1 MHIFDFSSY
10 GIAVKVGGMPME
22 KSSKKRVKFK
32 RYEVIGIFIT
42 FLALLLLFIAPDQL
56 SQLFDT
62 IIKEV
67 TPVVIDTFLTS
78 EVGIAVIVSV
88 VIGRTLER
96 LGFTD
101 GIIRLFMPVMKWF
114 KINPTVIIPSAY
126 NILGDIN
133 AAGKITGPLL
143 AKTKA
148 TKDEQ
153 KIAVATMIQSPQSFA
168 TFVLGLIALSIFGIR
183 SFPLVVLSIFVPL
196 IIVPFVLSR
205 TIYRNTREVDPDQLP
220 SFTPSTTFLHTIF
233 ESAREGTRLLLLVII
248 PAVTV
253 SFTVI
258 GILKFSG
265 TWSPIET
272 GLFNAFSFF
281 SIEPET
287 GMVSFLIAP
296 TLAVAQMT
304 DLALTIDPRLIVGG
318 FVLANSGL
326 PIFVIVGQI
335 PAVWAETTDLV
346 EHEVIIAALVGMVI
360 RIITACI
367 FGYFL
372 TPFLV
377 M

>member
-1 MHIFDFSSY
+1 M
-10 GIAVKVGGMPME
+10 K
-22 KSSKKRVKFK
+22 KLSKRRVKFRK
-32 RYEVIGIFIT
+32 YEIIGIFMT
-42 FLALLLLFIAPDQL
+42 GLALLLLFIAPGQL

-88 VIGRTLER
+88 VIGRMLER

-101 GIIRLFMPVMKWF
+101 GIIRLFMPIMSWF

-168 TFVLGLIALSIFGIR
+168 TFVLGLIALSIFGIK
-183 SFPLVVLSIFVPL
+183 SFPLVVLSIFAPL
-196 IIVPFVLSR
+196 IVVPYVLSR
-205 TIYRNTREVDPDQLP
+205 TIYRDTKAVEPEQIP
-220 SFTPSTTFLHTIF
+220 SFTPSTTFLYTIF

-253 SFTVI
+253 AFTVI

-265 TWSPIET
+265 IWTPLEL
-272 GLFNAFSFF
+272 GMFNAFSLL

-287 GMVSFLIAP
+287 GMVSLLVAP

-304 DLALTIDPRLIVGG
+304 ELAATIDPRLIVGG

-346 EHEVIIAALVGMVI
+346 ELEVIYAALVGMVI